1 MMHPL
6 PLRVESARD
15 AGNGPL
21 FAQSRGKP
29 GGPPPKNPSGDAATD
44 GARRI
49 GSGEARVQSTVP
61 RKFINPPK
69 HDLLS
74 RNSGQSRE
82 SGPSGDGR
90 PVRMADDS
98 LQSSVAN

>member
-1 MMHPL
+1 MHPL

-44 GARRI
+44 GAPDRFWRSTGAVYCPTKI
-49 GSGEARVQSTVP
+49 HQSAETRFAVS
-61 RKFINPPK
+61 K
-69 HDLLS
+69 
-74 RNSGQSRE
+74 
-82 SGPSGDGR
+82 
-90 PVRMADDS
+90 
-98 LQSSVAN
+98 